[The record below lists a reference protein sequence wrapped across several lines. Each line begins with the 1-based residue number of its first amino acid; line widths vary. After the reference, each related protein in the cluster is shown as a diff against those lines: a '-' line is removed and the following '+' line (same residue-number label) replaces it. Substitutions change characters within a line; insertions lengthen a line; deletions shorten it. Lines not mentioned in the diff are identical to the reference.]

1 MEGAEAGGDQHF
13 VCRSLGSRRITYPAP
28 TPAPAQ
34 PRYASSGEGRLV
46 SLTTAQRAIGI
57 LQERGLVEGI
67 QGRGLYVAESLP
79 AADQ

>member
-1 MEGAEAGGDQHF
+1 MATDLED
-13 VCRSLGSRRITYPAP
+13 RI
-28 TPAPAQ
+28 
-34 PRYASSGEGRLV
+34 RSGEYPPGERLPSYKELGELYGV

-79 AADQ
+79 GG